1 MKLTHKFSY
10 ASTLLVFLFGS
21 FSYAKLETPDC
32 VKERNNNDV
41 EVNSPKIEELK
52 ALREQQQEKFEQMQ
66 YEINKARST
75 KNSSEERMMIDE
87 KQKKLNKERK
97 EFYTK
102 LGKKMIAVKI
112 IAMEKKLK
120 NEKITEDSRRQLTDQ
135 LNGLYHAQKGM
146 QNNNNDQ

>member
-1 MKLTHKFSY
+1 MSFV
-10 ASTLLVFLFGS
+10 LVARLENS
-21 FSYAKLETPDC
+21 DCAKRR
-32 VKERNNNDV
+32 KNNNFKI
-41 EVNSPKIEELK
+41 NSSEIEELEARCK
-52 ALREQQQEKFEQMQ
+52 EQQKKFEQMQ

-102 LGKKMIAVKI
+102 FGKKMIAAKI
-112 IAMEKKLK
+112 IAMEEKLK